1 MRLQVITLIAAGLA
15 LSACVSVLPEP
26 SAPDALY
33 RIEAGQDYAGL
44 TQNVTIREPEAPRL
58 LAGQGLGS
66 EASDGALR
74 LIPGV
79 EWSGSATRQLQLAMI
94 DSFASGAGGEP
105 GHALLP
111 ELGVIAPVELAS
123 QLKVFNLRGDTAICE
138 MTVSLVTSGKRDL
151 LARTEISA
159 RAVADSRSGRDRAQ
173 ALRLAGSDCAAQAAR
188 FAIETLEAAEEPA
201 D

>member
-1 MRLQVITLIAAGLA
+1 MRIQIAPLCLVAAGLA

-33 RIEAGQDYAGL
+33 RIDAAEPYSGL
-44 TQNVTIREPEAPRL
+44 QSHVTVREPEAPRL
-58 LAGQGLGS
+58 IAGPGLVS
-66 EASDGALR
+66 EARDGALR

-79 EWSGSATRQLQLAMI
+79 EWSGSATRQMQLAMI
-94 DSFASGAGGEP
+94 DSFEVGTG

-123 QLKVFNLRGDTAICE
+123 QFKVFNLRGETAVCE
-138 MTVSLVTSGKRDL
+138 MTISLVTSGQRDL
-151 LARTEISA
+151 LARTEIKA
-159 RAVADSRSGRDRAQ
+159 RATAASRSGRDRAQ
-173 ALRLAGSDCAAQAAR
+173 AMRLAGSDCAAQAAG
-188 FAIETLEAAEEPA
+188 FVIETLAAR

>member
-1 MRLQVITLIAAGLA
+1 MRLSLISLILSGLT
-15 LSACVSVLPEP
+15 LSACISVLPEP
-26 SAPDALY
+26 TAPDALY
-33 RIEAGQDYAGL
+33 RIDAVQNYTGL
-44 TQNVTIREPEAPRL
+44 TKNVTVREPEAPRL
-58 LAGQGLGS
+58 IAGQGMVS
-66 EASDGALR
+66 EAGEGALR

-94 DSFASGAGGEP
+94 DSFEVGDG

-123 QLKVFNLRGDTAICE
+123 QLKVFNLRGETAVCE
-138 MTVSLVTSGKRDL
+138 MTVSVVKTGKRDL

-159 RAVADSRSGRDRAQ
+159 RASAESGSGRARAI
-173 ALRLAGSDCAAQAAR
+173 ALRAVGADCAAQAAN
-188 FAIETLEAAEEPA
+188 FAIETLSTA

>member
-1 MRLQVITLIAAGLA
+1 MRIQLVSVCSLAAAGLA

-26 SAPDALY
+26 TAPDALY
-33 RIEAGQDYAGL
+33 RIEAAEDYSGL
-44 TQNVTIREPEAPRL
+44 QSHVTVREPEAPRL
-58 LAGQGLGS
+58 LAGQGLVS

-94 DSFASGAGGEP
+94 DSFEVGTG

-123 QLKVFNLRGDTAICE
+123 QLKVFNLRGEIAVCE
-138 MTVSLVTSGKRDL
+138 MTASLVTSGKRDL

-159 RAVADSRSGRDRAQ
+159 RATAASRSGPDRAQ
-173 ALRLAGSDCAAQAAR
+173 AMRLAGADCAAQAAR
-188 FAIETLEAAEEPA
+188 FVIETLAAA